1 MASGSSVRVDRP
13 DASSNDSPRRTI
25 LQIVAPGE
33 VGGLESVVLAL
44 AAGQTRRGHNVIVA
58 VVSHPRDG
66 EHPFVDALTAAGVTA
81 VPFVLPP
88 RAYLK
93 ERALIKELCDRKKPD
108 VVHTHGY
115 RPDILHAASRLQRN
129 FATVTT
135 LHGSSRVGGSSNFH
149 EMLQML
155 LLRRFDAVIAVSRQL
170 GDQLRRTWV
179 RPERLHVIPNGWS
192 DRIPVSHRSEARRR
206 LNLPAEGVVVGWV
219 GRLIP
224 IKGADV
230 FLRAVQH
237 LAALPLTFSVI
248 GDGSE
253 RARLE
258 EFARAEGLSDR
269 VHFHGTVPDAARYI
283 SAFDAF
289 VLSSRSEGTPVT
301 LLEAI
306 AAKVPVVVT
315 SVGGVPDVVGP
326 AEAILVP
333 PDDPGA
339 LAEAIHF
346 VIQDPAAAT
355 RRVEAAVHRL
365 RANFGM
371 ERWVDAHDRV
381 YNLIVSNRTRASRG
395 DTIVH

>member
-1 MASGSSVRVDRP
+1 MASGFPVPVDRA
-13 DASSNDSPRRTI
+13 DGRGYQGPRRTI

-58 VVSHPRDG
+58 VVFQPRDG
-66 EHPFVDALTAAGVTA
+66 EHPFVSALIAAGVRA
-81 VPFVLPP
+81 VPLVIPP

-93 ERALIKELCDRKKPD
+93 ERALIKKLCNREQPD

-115 RPDILHAASRLQRN
+115 RPDILHAASRLTRN

-135 LHGSSRVGGSSNFH
+135 IHGSSRVGRISAFH
-149 EMLQML
+149 EMVQML

-170 GDQLRRTWV
+170 ADQLRETWV
-179 RPERLHVIPNGWS
+179 SPSHLHVIRNGWS
-192 DRIPVSHRSEARRR
+192 DRIQVADSSEARRR
-206 LNLPAEGVVVGWV
+206 LNLPPKGVVVGWV

-224 IKGADV
+224 IKGADI
-230 FLRAVQH
+230 FLRAVRQ
-237 LAALPLTFSVI
+237 LTTLPLTVSLI

-253 RARLE
+253 RTRLE

-269 VHFHGTVPDAARYI
+269 IRFHGTVPDAGRYI
-283 SAFDAF
+283 SAFDVF

-326 AEAILVP
+326 AEAMLVP
-333 PDDPGA
+333 PEDPGA
-339 LAEAIHF
+339 LAEAIRF
-346 VIQDPAAAT
+346 VLRDPVAAAV
-355 RRVEAAVHRL
+355 RVEAATDRL
-365 RANFGM
+365 HADFGM
-371 ERWVDAHDRV
+371 ERWIDAHDRV
-381 YNLIVSNRTRASRG
+381 YDLIVLERTRRRAHRKE
-395 DTIVH
+395 

>member
-1 MASGSSVRVDRP
+1 MASRSSVRVDSAVP
-13 DASSNDSPRRTI
+13 DSESPRRTI
-25 LQIVAPGE
+25 LQIIAPSE

-44 AAGQTRRGHNVIVA
+44 AAGQTRRGHNVAVA

-66 EHPFVDALTAAGVTA
+66 EHPFVLALRAAGVTT

-93 ERALIKELCDRKKPD
+93 ERVLIKELCDRLEPD

-115 RPDILHAASRLQRN
+115 RPDILHAASRLRRN

-135 LHGSSRVGGSSNFH
+135 LHGSSRVGGSSTLH
-149 EMLQML
+149 EMIQML
-155 LLRRFDAVIAVSRQL
+155 LLRRLDAVIAVSRQL
-170 GDQLRRTWV
+170 GDQLRGTWV
-179 RPERLHVIPNGWS
+179 NAKRLHTIPNGWS
-192 DRIPVSHRSEARRR
+192 DRIQVADSSEARRR
-206 LNLPAEGVVVGWV
+206 LNLPPKGIVVGWV

-230 FLRAVQH
+230 FLHAVRH
-237 LAALPLTFSVI
+237 LADLPLTISVI

-258 EFARAEGLSDR
+258 ELVRTEGLSDR
-269 VHFHGTVPDAARYI
+269 VRFHGTVPDAARYI

-301 LLEAI
+301 LLEAM

-326 AEAILVP
+326 AEAMLVP
-333 PDDPGA
+333 PENPRA
-339 LAEAIHF
+339 LAEAIRF
-346 VIQDPAAAT
+346 VTQDPTAAS
-355 RRVEAAVHRL
+355 RRVEAAARRL
-365 RANFGM
+365 HANFGM
-371 ERWVDAHDRV
+371 ERWIDAHDRV
-381 YNLIVSNRTRASRG
+381 YDLIVSQRMRRG
-395 DTIVH
+395 AWKKS